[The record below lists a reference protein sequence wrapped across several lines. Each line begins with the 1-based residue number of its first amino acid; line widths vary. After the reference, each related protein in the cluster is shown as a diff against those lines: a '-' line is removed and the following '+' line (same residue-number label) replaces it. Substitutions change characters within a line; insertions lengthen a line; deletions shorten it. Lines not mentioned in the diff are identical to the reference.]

1 MAKKRVNKGNDNPVD
16 NDLTTNEENGAGNNT
31 STTPQDSSA
40 AVTTETRDFIDSDS
54 SDIAQSLTS
63 ILSVPTESV
72 NTTEQATE
80 TREDVLGLNT
90 GRPKRDVDDEGGFSG
105 FDDLGSEESSALFED
120 NELLAEIGVEM
131 IDMLMTYGAMAI
143 AKDWDDEKKYSIKE
157 ARKKKLRDPLAKILE
172 SREVKTAPELVFA
185 FMIVV
190 SYSPIMIT
198 AVQERRRKKNS
209 PSKKVNRPIPSA
221 QAVVTEPKRR
231 DDDEEEWTV
240 GASLASQIQQP
251 SEEEE
256 DAMAEM
262 MAKMQPKKKSG
273 RPVGGT
279 DLKPRV
285 ALSEEDRQKQINKAK
300 ALRKDGKSFS
310 AIAKELNVSEGT
322 ATRWVRS

>member
-1 MAKKRVNKGNDNPVD
+1 
-16 NDLTTNEENGAGNNT
+16 
-31 STTPQDSSA
+31 
-40 AVTTETRDFIDSDS
+40 
-54 SDIAQSLTS
+54 
-63 ILSVPTESV
+63 
-72 NTTEQATE
+72 
-80 TREDVLGLNT
+80 
-90 GRPKRDVDDEGGFSG
+90 
-105 FDDLGSEESSALFED
+105 LFED

-131 IDMLMTYGAMAI
+131 IDMMMTYGAMAI
-143 AKDWDDEKKYSIKE
+143 AQDWDNEKKYAIKE
-157 ARKKKLRDPLAKILE
+157 ARKRKLRDPLAKILE

-190 SYSPIMIT
+190 SYSPVMIT
-198 AVQERRRKKNS
+198 AVQERRRKKNG
-209 PSKKVNRPIPSA
+209 PKRKVNRPVPSQPA
-221 QAVVTEPKRR
+221 IVADASPKE
-231 DDDEEEWTV
+231 EEEWKV
-240 GASLASQIQQP
+240 GPTLASQIQEP
-251 SEEEE
+251 SAQEE

-285 ALSEEDRQKQINKAK
+285 ALSDDDRKKAIQKAK

>member
-1 MAKKRVNKGNDNPVD
+1 M
-16 NDLTTNEENGAGNNT
+16 TTNEENGVGNNT
-31 STTPQDSSA
+31 STTPRESSA
-40 AVTTETRDFIDSDS
+40 SVTTETRDFIDSDS
-54 SDIAQSLTS
+54 TDIAQSLTS

-72 NTTEQATE
+72 NTSEQATE
-80 TREDVLGLNT
+80 TREDVLGLNS
-90 GRPKRDVDDEGGFSG
+90 GRPKPDSDSEGGFSG
-105 FDDLGSEESSALFED
+105 FEDLGSEESSALFED

-157 ARKKKLRDPLAKILE
+157 VRKKKLRDPLAKILE

-198 AVQERRRKKNS
+198 AIQERRKKKNA

-285 ALSEEDRQKQINKAK
+285 ALSEEDREKQINKAK

>member
-1 MAKKRVNKGNDNPVD
+1 MAKKRVNKGNDNSVD
-16 NDLTTNEENGAGNNT
+16 NDLTTNQENGAGNNT

-40 AVTTETRDFIDSDS
+40 SVTTETRDFIDSDS

-80 TREDVLGLNT
+80 TREDVLGLNA
-90 GRPKRDVDDEGGFSG
+90 GRPKRDSDDEGGFSG
-105 FDDLGSEESSALFED
+105 FEDLGSEESSALFED

-143 AKDWDDEKKYSIKE
+143 AQDWDDEKKYSIKE

-221 QAVVTEPKRR
+221 QAVVTEPKRK

-240 GASLASQIQQP
+240 GPSLASQIQQP

>member
-120 NELLAEIGVEM
+120 NELLAEIGV
-131 IDMLMTYGAMAI
+131 
-143 AKDWDDEKKYSIKE
+143 
-157 ARKKKLRDPLAKILE
+157 R
-172 SREVKTAPELVFA
+172 
-185 FMIVV
+185 
-190 SYSPIMIT
+190 
-198 AVQERRRKKNS
+198 
-209 PSKKVNRPIPSA
+209 
-221 QAVVTEPKRR
+221 
-231 DDDEEEWTV
+231 
-240 GASLASQIQQP
+240 
-251 SEEEE
+251 
-256 DAMAEM
+256 
-262 MAKMQPKKKSG
+262 
-273 RPVGGT
+273 
-279 DLKPRV
+279 
-285 ALSEEDRQKQINKAK
+285 
-300 ALRKDGKSFS
+300 
-310 AIAKELNVSEGT
+310 
-322 ATRWVRS
+322 

>member
-1 MAKKRVNKGNDNPVD
+1 MAKKRVNKGNDNSVD
-16 NDLTTNEENGAGNNT
+16 NDLTTNQENGAGNNT

-40 AVTTETRDFIDSDS
+40 SVTTETRDFIDSDS

-80 TREDVLGLNT
+80 TREDVLGLNA
-90 GRPKRDVDDEGGFSG
+90 GRPKRDSDDEGGFSG
-105 FDDLGSEESSALFED
+105 FEDLGSEESSALFED

-143 AKDWDDEKKYSIKE
+143 AQDWDDEKKYSIKE

-221 QAVVTEPKRR
+221 QAVVTEPKRK

>member
-1 MAKKRVNKGNDNPVD
+1 MAKKRVNKSNDNPVD
-16 NDLTTNEENGAGNNT
+16 NDLTTNEENGAGNST

-40 AVTTETRDFIDSDS
+40 SVTTETRDFIDSDS
-54 SDIAQSLTS
+54 TDIAQSLTS

-72 NTTEQATE
+72 NTSEQATE
-80 TREDVLGLNT
+80 TREDVLGLNA
-90 GRPKRDVDDEGGFSG
+90 GRPKSDSDDEGGFSG
-105 FDDLGSEESSALFED
+105 FEDLGSEESSALFED

-221 QAVVTEPKRR
+221 QAVVTEPKRK
-231 DDDEEEWTV
+231 DDDGEEWTV
-240 GASLASQIQQP
+240 GPSLASQIQQP

-285 ALSEEDRQKQINKAK
+285 ALSEEDRKKQINKAK

>member
-1 MAKKRVNKGNDNPVD
+1 
-16 NDLTTNEENGAGNNT
+16 
-31 STTPQDSSA
+31 
-40 AVTTETRDFIDSDS
+40 
-54 SDIAQSLTS
+54 
-63 ILSVPTESV
+63 
-72 NTTEQATE
+72 
-80 TREDVLGLNT
+80 
-90 GRPKRDVDDEGGFSG
+90 
-105 FDDLGSEESSALFED
+105 
-120 NELLAEIGVEM
+120 M

>member
-1 MAKKRVNKGNDNPVD
+1 MAKKRVNKGNDNSVD
-16 NDLTTNEENGAGNNT
+16 NDLTTNQENGAENNT

-40 AVTTETRDFIDSDS
+40 SVTTETRDFIDSDS
-54 SDIAQSLTS
+54 TDIAQSLTS

-80 TREDVLGLNT
+80 TREDVLGLNA
-90 GRPKRDVDDEGGFSG
+90 GRPKSDSDDEGGFSG
-105 FDDLGSEESSALFED
+105 FEDLGSEESSALFED

-221 QAVVTEPKRR
+221 QAVVTEPKRK

-285 ALSEEDRQKQINKAK
+285 ALSEEDRKKQINKAK

>member
-1 MAKKRVNKGNDNPVD
+1 MAKKRVNKGNDNFVD
-16 NDLTTNEENGAGNNT
+16 NDMTTNEENGVGNNT
-31 STTPQDSSA
+31 STTPRDSSA
-40 AVTTETRDFIDSDS
+40 SVTTETRDFIDSDS
-54 SDIAQSLTS
+54 TDIAQSLTS

-72 NTTEQATE
+72 NTSEQATE
-80 TREDVLGLNT
+80 TREDVLGLNS
-90 GRPKRDVDDEGGFSG
+90 GRPKPDSDSEGGFSG
-105 FDDLGSEESSALFED
+105 FEDLGSEESSALFED

-209 PSKKVNRPIPSA
+209 PRKKVNRPIPSA

-285 ALSEEDRQKQINKAK
+285 ALSEEDRLKQINKAK

>member
-1 MAKKRVNKGNDNPVD
+1 MAKKRVNKGTDNPVD
-16 NDLTTNEENGAGNNT
+16 NDTTTIEENGAENKT
-31 STTPQDSSA
+31 STTPEDSSA
-40 AVTTETRDFIDSDS
+40 SVTTETKDFIDSDS

-80 TREDVLGLNT
+80 TREEVLGLNV
-90 GRPKRDVDDEGGFSG
+90 GRPKPESEDEGGFSG
-105 FDDLGSEESSALFED
+105 FEDLGEETSGLFED

-131 IDMLMTYGAMAI
+131 IDMLMTYGAMAV
-143 AKDWDDEKKYSIKE
+143 AQDWDNEKKYSIKD

-172 SREVKTAPELVFA
+172 SREVKTAPEIVFV

-198 AVQERRRKKNS
+198 AVQERRKKKNN
-209 PSKKVNRPIPSA
+209 PRKKVNRPVPTAS
-221 QAVVTEPKRR
+221 AVVSTPSKQEEE
-231 DDDEEEWTV
+231 EEEWTV
-240 GASLASQIQQP
+240 GPSLASQIETPTPQ
-251 SEEEE
+251 EE

-262 MAKMQPKKKSG
+262 MAKMQTKKKSG

-285 ALSEEDRQKQINKAK
+285 ALSDDERKKQIQKAK

>member
-1 MAKKRVNKGNDNPVD
+1 MAKQRVKKGIDNPTD
-16 NDLTTNEENGAGNNT
+16 KDETTIEENEGGNNT
-31 STTPQDSSA
+31 SSTPEDSSA
-40 AVTTETRDFIDSDS
+40 SATEEKRDFIDSDS

-63 ILSVPTESV
+63 ILSVPTETV
-72 NTTEQATE
+72 NTSEQSGE
-80 TREDVLGLNT
+80 SREDVLQGMSPT
-90 GRPKRDVDDEGGFSG
+90 PRPQKEGSEGGGFSG
-105 FDDLGSEESSALFED
+105 FEDLGSDESSALFED

-131 IDMLMTYGAMAI
+131 IDMMMTYGAMAL
-143 AKDWDDEKKYSIKE
+143 AQDWDNEKKYSIKD

-190 SYSPIMIT
+190 SYSPIMIS
-198 AVQERRRKKNS
+198 AVQERRAKKNN
-209 PSKKVNRPIPSA
+209 PKRKVNKPIQRA
-221 QAVVTEPKRR
+221 TAVVTEPEEK
-231 DDDEEEWTV
+231 EEEWKV
-240 GASLASQIQQP
+240 GPSLADSIQEP
-251 SEEEE
+251 SRDEE

-262 MAKMQPKKKSG
+262 MAKMQPKKRSG

-285 ALSEEDRQKQINKAK
+285 ALSDDDRKKQIQKAK

>member
-1 MAKKRVNKGNDNPVD
+1 MAKKRVNKATDNPVD
-16 NDLTTNEENGAGNNT
+16 NDMTTNEENAGGNNT

-40 AVTTETRDFIDSDS
+40 SATTETKDFIDSDS

-90 GRPKRDVDDEGGFSG
+90 GRPKPEDGGDGFSG
-105 FDDLGSEESSALFED
+105 FEDLGEEGSALFED

-131 IDMLMTYGAMAI
+131 IDMMMTYGAMAI
-143 AKDWDDEKKYSIKE
+143 AQDWDNEKKYAIKE
-157 ARKKKLRDPLAKILE
+157 ARKRKLRDPLAKILE

-190 SYSPIMIT
+190 SYSPVMIT
-198 AVQERRRKKNS
+198 AVQERRRKKNG
-209 PSKKVNRPIPSA
+209 PKRKVNRPVPSQPA
-221 QAVVTEPKRR
+221 IVAESSPKEK
-231 DDDEEEWTV
+231 EEEWTV
-240 GASLASQIQQP
+240 GPSLASQIQEP
-251 SEEEE
+251 SRQEE

-285 ALSEEDRQKQINKAK
+285 ALSDDDRKKAIQKAK

>member
-1 MAKKRVNKGNDNPVD
+1 MAKKRVNKTTDNPVD
-16 NDLTTNEENGAGNNT
+16 NDMTTNEENGGVNNV
-31 STTPQDSSA
+31 STTPEDSSA
-40 AVTTETRDFIDSDS
+40 TVTTETKDFIDSDS
-54 SDIAQSLTS
+54 SDIAKSLTS

-80 TREDVLGLNT
+80 TREDVLGLNA
-90 GRPKRDVDDEGGFSG
+90 GRPKPESEAGGFSG
-105 FDDLGSEESSALFED
+105 FEDLGEEGSALFED

-131 IDMLMTYGAMAI
+131 IDMLMTYGAMAV

-157 ARKKKLRDPLAKILE
+157 ARKRKLREPLAKILE

-190 SYSPIMIT
+190 SYSPVMIM
-198 AVQERRRKKNS
+198 AVQERRRKKNA
-209 PSKKVNRPIPSA
+209 PEKRVNRPVRGADAIVSKKTP
-221 QAVVTEPKRR
+221 TKPEPE
-231 DDDEEEWTV
+231 EEEWTV
-240 GASLASQIQQP
+240 GPSLASQIQEP
-251 SEEEE
+251 SREEE
-256 DAMAEM
+256 DAMSEM

-285 ALSEEDRQKQINKAK
+285 ALSDEDRKRAIQKAK

>member
-1 MAKKRVNKGNDNPVD
+1 MAKKRTNKVSDKSVD
-16 NDLTTNEENGAGNNT
+16 NDLTTNEENGAENNT
-31 STTPQDSSA
+31 STTPDDSSA
-40 AVTTETRDFIDSDS
+40 SVTAEKKDFIDSDS

-80 TREDVLGLNT
+80 TREDVLGLNS
-90 GRPKRDVDDEGGFSG
+90 GRPKPDSDSQGGFSG
-105 FDDLGSEESSALFED
+105 FEDLGAEEGGALFED

-143 AKDWDDEKKYSIKE
+143 AQDWDNESKYSIKDS
-157 ARKKKLRDPLAKILE
+157 RKKKLRDPLAKILE

-198 AVQERRRKKNS
+198 AVQERRKKKEQ
-209 PSKKVNRPIPSA
+209 PAKRVNRPVRGADAI
-221 QAVVTEPKRR
+221 VTKPQKKKEE
-231 DDDEEEWTV
+231 EEEWVV
-240 GASLASQIQQP
+240 GPSLASQIETP
-251 SEEEE
+251 SKEEE
-256 DAMAEM
+256 DAMSEM
-262 MAKMQPKKKSG
+262 MAKMQTKKKSG

-285 ALSEEDRQKQINKAK
+285 ALSDDDRKKAIQKAK

>member
-1 MAKKRVNKGNDNPVD
+1 MAKKRVNKGNDNSVD

-40 AVTTETRDFIDSDS
+40 SVTTETRDFIDSDS

-80 TREDVLGLNT
+80 TREDVLGLNA
-90 GRPKRDVDDEGGFSG
+90 GRPKRDSDDEGGFSG
-105 FDDLGSEESSALFED
+105 FEDLGSEESSALFED

-143 AKDWDDEKKYSIKE
+143 AQDWDDEKKYSIKE

-221 QAVVTEPKRR
+221 QAVVTEPKRK

-240 GASLASQIQQP
+240 GPSLASQIQQP

>member
-1 MAKKRVNKGNDNPVD
+1 MAKKRVNKSNDNPVD
-16 NDLTTNEENGAGNNT
+16 NDMTTVEENGLANNT
-31 STTPQDSSA
+31 STTPEDSSA
-40 AVTTETRDFIDSDS
+40 SVTTETKDFIDSDS

-72 NTTEQATE
+72 NTSEQATE
-80 TREDVLGLNT
+80 SREDVLGLNV
-90 GRPKRDVDDEGGFSG
+90 GQSKRSQGEDEGGFSG
-105 FDDLGSEESSALFED
+105 FEDLGEEAGALFED

-190 SYSPIMIT
+190 SYSPVMIL
-198 AVQERRRKKNS
+198 AVQERRRKKNA
-209 PSKKVNRPIPSA
+209 PERKVNRPVPSA
-221 QAVVTEPKRR
+221 QAVVSKPEPKQEE
-231 DDDEEEWTV
+231 EEEWQV

-251 SEEEE
+251 LQEEE

-285 ALSEEDRQKQINKAK
+285 ALSDEDRQRAIQKAK

>member
-105 FDDLGSEESSALFED
+105 FEDLGSEESSALFED

>member
-1 MAKKRVNKGNDNPVD
+1 MAKKRVNKGNDNSVD

>member
-1 MAKKRVNKGNDNPVD
+1 MAKKRVNKRTDNSVD
-16 NDLTTNEENGAGNNT
+16 NDMTTIEENGAENNT
-31 STTPQDSSA
+31 STTPEDSSA
-40 AVTTETRDFIDSDS
+40 SVTAEKQDFIDSDS

-80 TREDVLGLNT
+80 TREDVLGLNST
-90 GRPKRDVDDEGGFSG
+90 RPKPDSDSEGGFSG
-105 FDDLGSEESSALFED
+105 FEDLGAEESGALFED

-131 IDMLMTYGAMAI
+131 IDMLMTYGAMAV
-143 AKDWDDEKKYSIKE
+143 AQDWDNEKKYSIKD

-190 SYSPIMIT
+190 SYSPIMIS
-198 AVQERRRKKNS
+198 AVQERRKKKNN
-209 PSKKVNRPIPSA
+209 PSKKVNRPVPSQPA
-221 QAVVTEPKRR
+221 IVSKPEKAEEE
-231 DDDEEEWTV
+231 EEEWTV
-240 GASLASQIQQP
+240 GPSLASQIETP
-251 SEEEE
+251 TREEE
-256 DAMAEM
+256 DAMSEM

-285 ALSEEDRQKQINKAK
+285 ALSDDERKRQINKAK

>member
-1 MAKKRVNKGNDNPVD
+1 MAKKRQNNPSDNFVD
-16 NDLTTNEENGAGNNT
+16 NDTTTNEGIDEKNDT
-31 STTPQDSSA
+31 STTPVDSSA
-40 AVTTETRDFIDSDS
+40 SVTSEKKDFIDSDS

-63 ILSVPTESV
+63 ILSVPTESI
-72 NTTEQATE
+72 NTNEQASE

-90 GRPKRDVDDEGGFSG
+90 GRTKSQEEQGQFSG
-105 FDDLGSEESSALFED
+105 FEDLGEEHSALFED

-143 AKDWDDEKKYSIKE
+143 AQDWDNEKKYAIKD
-157 ARKKKLRDPLAKILE
+157 ARKRKLRDPLAKILE

-198 AVQERRRKKNS
+198 AVQERKRKKDA
-209 PSKKVNRPIPSA
+209 PKKKVNRPIQRVTPPPSV
-221 QAVVTEPKRR
+221 QKEEE
-231 DDDEEEWTV
+231 EEEWTV
-240 GASLASQIQQP
+240 GPSLASQITEP
-251 SEEEE
+251 SKEEE
-256 DAMAEM
+256 DAMSEM

-285 ALSEEDRQKQINKAK
+285 ALSDEDRKRQIQKAK

>member
-1 MAKKRVNKGNDNPVD
+1 MAKKRVNKGIDNPQD
-16 NDLTTNEENGAGNNT
+16 NETTTVEDNGAEKATT
-31 STTPQDSSA
+31 STPESSSA
-40 AVTTETRDFIDSDS
+40 AATSETKDYIDSDS

-72 NTTEQATE
+72 NTSEQATE
-80 TREDVLGLNT
+80 TREDVLGLNPT
-90 GRPKRDVDDEGGFSG
+90 GPNAKGGEEQDFNS
-105 FDDLGSEESSALFED
+105 FEDLGDDASSALFED

-143 AKDWDDEKKYSIKE
+143 ASDWDNEKKYSIKE
-157 ARKKKLRDPLAKILE
+157 VRKKKLRDPLAKILE

-190 SYSPIMIT
+190 SYSPVMIM
-198 AVQERRRKKNS
+198 AVQERRRKKNE
-209 PSKKVNRPIPSA
+209 PTQRVNRPAPRMD
-221 QAVVTEPKRR
+221 AVVTKPKK
-231 DDDEEEWTV
+231 EEEPEEEYVV
-240 GASLASQIQQP
+240 GPSLASQIETPPQEQ
-251 SEEEE
+251 E

-285 ALSEEDRQKQINKAK
+285 ALSEDERKRQIQKAK

>member
-1 MAKKRVNKGNDNPVD
+1 MAKKRQNNPSDNFVD
-16 NDLTTNEENGAGNNT
+16 NDTTTNEGIDEKNDT
-31 STTPQDSSA
+31 STTPVDSSA
-40 AVTTETRDFIDSDS
+40 SVTSEKKDFIDSDS

-63 ILSVPTESV
+63 ILSVPTESI
-72 NTTEQATE
+72 NTNEQASE

-90 GRPKRDVDDEGGFSG
+90 GRTKSQEEQGQFSG
-105 FDDLGSEESSALFED
+105 FEDLGEEHSALFED

-143 AKDWDDEKKYSIKE
+143 AQDWDNEKKYAIKD
-157 ARKKKLRDPLAKILE
+157 ARKRKLRDPLAKILE

-198 AVQERRRKKNS
+198 AVQERKRKKDA
-209 PSKKVNRPIPSA
+209 PKKKVNRPIQRVTPPSSV
-221 QAVVTEPKRR
+221 QKEEE
-231 DDDEEEWTV
+231 EEEWTV
-240 GASLASQIQQP
+240 GPSLASQITEP
-251 SEEEE
+251 SKEEE
-256 DAMAEM
+256 DAMSEM

-285 ALSEEDRQKQINKAK
+285 ALSDEDRKRQIQKAK

>member
-1 MAKKRVNKGNDNPVD
+1 MAKQRVKKGIDNPTD
-16 NDLTTNEENGAGNNT
+16 KDETTIEENEGGNNT
-31 STTPQDSSA
+31 SSTPEDSSA
-40 AVTTETRDFIDSDS
+40 SATQEKRDFIDSDS

-63 ILSVPTESV
+63 ILSVPTETV
-72 NTTEQATE
+72 NTSEQSGE
-80 TREDVLGLNT
+80 SREDVLQGMSST
-90 GRPKRDVDDEGGFSG
+90 SRPQNESSEGGGFSG
-105 FDDLGSEESSALFED
+105 FEDLGSDESSALFED

-131 IDMLMTYGAMAI
+131 IDMMMTYGAMAL
-143 AKDWDDEKKYSIKE
+143 AQDWDNEKKYSIKD

-190 SYSPIMIT
+190 SYSPIMIS
-198 AVQERRRKKNS
+198 AVQERRAKKNN
-209 PSKKVNRPIPSA
+209 PKRKVNKPIQRA
-221 QAVVTEPKRR
+221 TAVVTEPEEK
-231 DDDEEEWTV
+231 EEEWKV
-240 GASLASQIQQP
+240 GPSLADSIQEP
-251 SEEEE
+251 SRDEE

-262 MAKMQPKKKSG
+262 MAKMQPKKRSG

-285 ALSEEDRQKQINKAK
+285 ALSDDDRKKQIQKAK